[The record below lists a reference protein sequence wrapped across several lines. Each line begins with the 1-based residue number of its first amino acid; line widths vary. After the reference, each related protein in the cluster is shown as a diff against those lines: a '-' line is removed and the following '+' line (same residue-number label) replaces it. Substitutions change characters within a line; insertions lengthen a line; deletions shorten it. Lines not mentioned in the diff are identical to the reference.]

1 MNIFKSVFKIL
12 ILIIFIGTAEFSCFK
27 SKYPEI
33 ASFLLSAGIL
43 RELRDGS
50 GTELM
55 REWDGTGLDPCGS
68 GTEWESKF
76 FKIWGFN
83 SHAINELNINEYLS
97 HKQIIGFKNGP
108 NHAITHC

>member
-1 MNIFKSVFKIL
+1 LNILKSVFKIL
-12 ILIIFIGTAEFSCFK
+12 ILIIFIGTAQFSCFK

-55 REWDGTGLDPCGS
+55 REWDGTGLNPCGS
-68 GTEWESKF
+68 GTGRESKI
-76 FKIWGFN
+76 FKIWG
-83 SHAINELNINEYLS
+83 STSRALE
-97 HKQIIGFKNGP
+97 IIVTAEIF
-108 NHAITHC
+108 

>member
-1 MNIFKSVFKIL
+1 LNILKPVFRIL
-12 ILIIFIGTAEFSCFK
+12 ILIIFIETVEFSRFK

-55 REWDGTGLDPCGS
+55 REWDGTGLNSCGS
-68 GTEWESKF
+68 GTE
-76 FKIWGFN
+76 
-83 SHAINELNINEYLS
+83 
-97 HKQIIGFKNGP
+97 QD
-108 NHAITHC
+108 